1 MKLVVFSHKPLWPS
15 DHSPTGIATD
25 GGFPIQM
32 RALAELFDRLTIVAP
47 CGGPANRPGEQPL
60 AGPQLNVVPLTMPA
74 GVGLRRKIALLGW
87 LFANLPVMIRELRRA
102 DAVHAPIPGDIGTI
116 GIALALIAG
125 KPLFVRHCGN
135 WARRRTA
142 AEHVWRWMMESFAGG
157 RRVMLATGGAPHP
170 PSPKNPAVRWI
181 FSTSMTEREMDEV
194 VRPAERTIPTRPRLI
209 IVGRQERGK
218 GTETILRA
226 LPLLLDDF
234 PGIALDIVGAGSALP
249 ELRLESAR
257 LGLNDRVTFHG
268 NVDHRKVMDLLM
280 GADLFCF
287 PTGSEGFP
295 KAVVEAMACGLPVI
309 TTKVSVLPRLVAGC
323 GVLLDEVTPE
333 DLAKA
338 IGRCLS
344 DPPQYRE
351 MSAQAMST
359 ARQYTLERWRETLR
373 GYLSAAWGEL
383 SAKGREG

>member
-1 MKLVVFSHKPLWPS
+1 M
-15 DHSPTGIATD
+15 G
-25 GGFPIQM
+25 
-32 RALAELFDRLTIVAP
+32 ALAELFDRLTIVAP

-60 AGPQLNVVPLTMPA
+60 AGPHLNVVPLTMPA

-194 VRPAERTIPTRPRLI
+194 ERPAERTIPTRPRLI

-218 GTETILRA
+218 GTEAILRA
-226 LPLLLDDF
+226 LPLLLGDF
-234 PGIALDIVGAGSALP
+234 PGIELDIVGAGSALP
-249 ELRLESAR
+249 ELRQESAR

-309 TTKVSVLPRLVAGC
+309 TTRVSVLPRLVAGC

-344 DPPQYRE
+344 DPTRYQE

-373 GYLSAAWGEL
+373 DYLSAAWGEL
-383 SAKGREG
+383 SAKEREG